1 MSNAGSLWQA
11 LDEAIAAHLAAEL
24 GEESSY
30 SDLQIQSTE
39 IGDTW
44 DPDHMVKPGIL
55 IVSNDADLGTGPHGA
70 GPHATVA
77 YSYMIVA
84 VAEADSYRE
93 AKAAAQ
99 ALHQRTL
106 AALRAWPAILRAAQ
120 AATSTGETADRLR
133 FDRSRIEIRGRQGA
147 TRGKHLGI
155 AVVAVEIDTMN

>member
-1 MSNAGSLWQA
+1 MSSPSSLWQA
-11 LDEAIAAHLAAEL
+11 LDEASAAHLAAGL
-24 GEESSY
+24 GEESDY
-30 SDLQIQSTE
+30 TDLRIQSIE

-70 GPHATVA
+70 GPHALVA
-77 YSYMIVA
+77 YAYLIVA

-99 ALHQRTL
+99 ALHQRML
-106 AALRAWPAILRAAQ
+106 GSLRQWPAILKAAMSS
-120 AATSTGETADRLR
+120 TSTGETADRLR

-155 AVVAVEIDTMN
+155 AVVAVEIDTTN

>member
-1 MSNAGSLWQA
+1 MSSTGSLWQA
-11 LDEAIAAHLAAEL
+11 LDQAIAAALAAEL

-30 SDLQIQSTE
+30 SDLRIQSIE

-84 VAEADSYRE
+84 VAEADTYQA

-99 ALHQRTL
+99 ALHRRTL
-106 AALRAWPAILRAAQ
+106 AALRTWPAILGAAQ
-120 AATSTGETADRLR
+120 TAAGTGETADRLR